1 MTIVI
6 IAYYQIISGK
16 LTLYTNVFTGALAF
30 FIELGEVKTSFVLWN
45 VLIYKVSVIANYTF
59 ELFAN

>member
-16 LTLYTNVFTGALAF
+16 LTLYTNVFTGALSF
-30 FIELGEVKTSFVLWN
+30 FIELGEVKTSFVFWN

>member
-1 MTIVI
+1 MTIAI

-16 LTLYTNVFTGALAF
+16 LILDTNVFTGALSF